1 MSADIWAVRTLG
13 LTGWRFGVAPPASA
27 SQVCS
32 LAQLLSNPLQRQPQ
46 SHFRDEETE
55 ARRGPET
62 LPRSHSRLGVEPRP
76 CATTFP
82 EILSNRE
89 TKSGPRWGRGG
100 QGGLVGRA
108 VGAEVGAG
116 NLRVSGC
123 GRSCLLQGPASGF
136 RCAVG
141 SAVSAHSP
149 PPRPTGPNTRANTA
163 WVSGSAS
170 ACAAC
175 RPAPPAAPPSAK
187 SSAATLTPCS
197 TRASCTR
204 GFLWS
209 MTVSPAVRGDTE
221 VWGAEVRGP
230 KACPVTQVPSAGL
243 PLTPSWLLGA
253 ALQTLP
259 AQWSPPPATDALPG
273 VTPALPVPH
282 GSSAWAPVNPCE
294 LHCRPSNEYFAEKLR
309 DAVVDGTPCYQGQ
322 ASRDLCINGICKVCP
337 ARKRTLSAFLLLPSG
352 HPPQAVPLGFP
363 ALPVKPFEGLP
374 LPLSKAPPNPPGT
387 GPTTHTINLS
397 LCDCTRPACHGF

>member
-76 CATTFP
+76 RATTFP

-123 GRSCLLQGPASGF
+123 GRSPCSRGLLLDSGV
-136 RCAVG
+136 RLAPLSVLT
-141 SAVSAHSP
+141 HP
-149 PPRPTGPNTRANTA
+149 H
-163 WVSGSAS
+163 
-170 ACAAC
+170 
-175 RPAPPAAPPSAK
+175 PAP
-187 SSAATLTPCS
+187 
-197 TRASCTR
+197 
-204 GFLWS
+204 
-209 MTVSPAVRGDTE
+209 
-221 VWGAEVRGP
+221 
-230 KACPVTQVPSAGL
+230 Q
-243 PLTPSWLLGA
+243 
-253 ALQTLP
+253 
-259 AQWSPPPATDALPG
+259 AQI
-273 VTPALPVPH
+273 
-282 GSSAWAPVNPCE
+282 
-294 LHCRPSNEYFAEKLR
+294 
-309 DAVVDGTPCYQGQ
+309 QGQ
-322 ASRDLCINGICKVCP
+322 ILRG
-337 ARKRTLSAFLLLPSG
+337 
-352 HPPQAVPLGFP
+352 
-363 ALPVKPFEGLP
+363 
-374 LPLSKAPPNPPGT
+374 
-387 GPTTHTINLS
+387 
-397 LCDCTRPACHGF
+397 